1 MVTLSMLKVTHYSLC
16 SVQEARDYNSL
27 LPRGKQMTE
36 LDNIDEFGA
45 IEAEATENDSVEDVV
60 SSIGIAVDPMAA
72 ALQRATGGVTPRPL
86 TQHARERVQLVDGKL
101 VKVVEYTNEDIYKKL
116 VDIEKKLDTLLGGTQ
131 ATVKME
137 IK

>member
-1 MVTLSMLKVTHYSLC
+1 
-16 SVQEARDYNSL
+16 
-27 LPRGKQMTE
+27 MTE
-36 LDNIDEFGA
+36 LEIDEFGA

-72 ALQRATGGVTPRPL
+72 TPRPL

>member
-1 MVTLSMLKVTHYSLC
+1 
-16 SVQEARDYNSL
+16 
-27 LPRGKQMTE
+27 MTE
-36 LDNIDEFGA
+36 LEIDEFGA

-72 ALQRATGGVTPRPL
+72 ALQRATGGATPRPL
-86 TQHARERVQLVDGKL
+86 TQHARERVQ
-101 VKVVEYTNEDIYKKL
+101 L

>member
-1 MVTLSMLKVTHYSLC
+1 
-16 SVQEARDYNSL
+16 
-27 LPRGKQMTE
+27 MTE
-36 LDNIDEFGA
+36 LEIDEFSA
-45 IEAEATENDSVEDVV
+45 IEAEATENDSLEDVV

>member
-1 MVTLSMLKVTHYSLC
+1 
-16 SVQEARDYNSL
+16 
-27 LPRGKQMTE
+27 MTE

-72 ALQRATGGVTPRPL
+72 ALQRATGGATPRPL

-101 VKVVEYTNEDIYKKL
+101 VKVVECTNEDIYKKL